1 MTDQKDTATID
12 LPPAGAGPQMRMVAV
27 ASIVASTTNPRKTFN
42 QDKLQ
47 ELANSVRASG
57 VHQPIL
63 LRPLPASR
71 VEETTRAAR
80 FELDP
85 QAAWPFPPKAKGKRS
100 APIEYELVA
109 GERRWRACQLAEVAE
124 VPAMIRELSDS
135 QVLEIQIIEN
145 LQREDVTEL
154 EEAEGYG
161 YLMEANKLNADQV
174 AEKIGK
180 SRSYVYARLKLLDLC
195 QEAREALRAGDLD
208 ASRGLLLARIPDS
221 ALQLKALKEATR
233 KDGQGE
239 QPSYRTLQTWLRQNV
254 MLALERAV
262 FAIADASLVKAAG
275 SCKECPKRTGAN
287 PDLFAE
293 IPKGSATDLCTDP
306 ACFHGKEE
314 AHRAGLRK
322 KAEAKGM
329 TIIEGKEAA
338 EITSKYGSYLAG
350 YSRLDGQRHDTADGE
365 AKPLRDLLGKGAPQP
380 VLIENPHTK
389 ELIEAVPTAEAEA
402 WLVTQGVLKA
412 TQAKVDI
419 EGEIKRIN
427 ERYKYR
433 IDNATANAA
442 HDAVTLALRSCDSPS
457 DVLMNADFLR
467 AWLIEQTDNLGQEDM
482 TEALKLPEG
491 PDGESYTEFEERARL
506 AAQRLDGN
514 DLDRAVVITMMF
526 SSCSIDGRGDV
537 ARAAAKVMKL
547 DVQPAV
553 RAAEK
558 ALRKEEAEA
567 IAKLRPKSAPATE
580 KPAKKLQ
587 KAAAATD
594 LAAPAGEGAGGE
606 SKAQPE
612 DKATP
617 KLKPAAR
624 AAGKGAKGEAPK
636 TSKEHASQEIA
647 AAMQA
652 LDQGS
657 APGAA
662 DAPQGDEA
670 PALAGATATHAG
682 EHAPA
687 GADVQAPAA
696 QGDEATTAAPASG
709 SVLVLHE
716 GGYAT
721 VSESNRNPLV
731 SGRLVEL
738 EAFDASWDEPSWLVR
753 PVGEKVGGF
762 SLPERVLTPAPAP
775 VAEAPANQAG
785 GVLAIGVTVKV
796 NANARGPKQAP
807 HVGKTGTIQRKMG
820 ATAWDVAIPRAKR
833 GVPQFVSF
841 DSTELDLVAAA

>member
-1 MTDQKDTATID
+1 MTDAKDTATID

-47 ELANSVRASG
+47 ELANSIRESG

-71 VEETTRAAR
+71 VEETTRAAK
-80 FELDP
+80 FEVSP
-85 QAAWPFPPKAKGKRS
+85 QAAWPFPPKGAGKRS

-109 GERRWRACQLAEVAE
+109 GERRWRACQLAAVVE
-124 VPAMIRELSDS
+124 VPAMIRHLTDA

-208 ASRGLLLARIPDS
+208 ASRGLLLARIPDG

-262 FAIADASLVKAAG
+262 FAIADANLVKAAG

-306 ACFHGKEE
+306 ACYHGKED
-314 AHRAGLRK
+314 AHRTQLRK

-329 TIIEGKEAA
+329 AIIEGKEAG
-338 EITSKYGSYLAG
+338 EITSPYGTYLKG
-350 YSRLDGQRHDTADGE
+350 YSRLDGHRHDTADGE
-365 AKPLRDLLGKGAPQP
+365 AKPLRALLGKGAPQA

-402 WLVTQGVLKA
+402 WLVTQGVLKEA
-412 TQAKVDI
+412 RHVVNAEADI
-419 EGEIKRIN
+419 ERLQKDLPDRLRTVGDKAVRSAVD
-427 ERYKYR
+427 ERL
-433 IDNATANAA
+433 ITFDGAQQ
-442 HDAVTLALRSCDSPS
+442 L
-457 DVLMNADFLR
+457 LMNPDFLR
-467 AWLIEQTDNLGQEDM
+467 AWLLAEHDGGGEPIGPCLSIPEQGDD
-482 TEALKLPEG
+482 EAHEAW
-491 PDGESYTEFEERARL
+491 EERVRL
-506 AAQRLDGN
+506 HLQRLDGPDLFRTVVRRMFETPCWLN
-514 DLDRAVVITMMF
+514 DAALHL
-526 SSCSIDGRGDV
+526 
-537 ARAAAKVMKL
+537 AAARGMGL
-547 DVQPAV
+547 DTVPAE
-553 RAAEK
+553 REAQ
-558 ALRKEEAEA
+558 EAERKA
-567 IAKLRPKSAPATE
+567 VNAKIKDLKAKIKATEKPVASE

-587 KAAAATD
+587 KAATATK

-606 SKAQPE
+606 AEAQA
-612 DKATP
+612 DMATP
-617 KLKPAAR
+617 SLKPAAR
-624 AAGKGAKGEAPK
+624 AGGKGKKGTTAEAPK

-647 AAMQA
+647 AGLQA
-652 LDQGS
+652 LEQES
-657 APGAA
+657 APGGAA
-662 DAPQGDEA
+662 APQGDEA
-670 PALAGATATHAG
+670 PALAGAADAG

-687 GADVQAPAA
+687 EAHAQAPAA
-696 QGDEATTAAPASG
+696 QGVDRRPGAPAQ
-709 SVLVLHE
+709 
-716 GGYAT
+716 A
-721 VSESNRNPLV
+721 
-731 SGRLVEL
+731 
-738 EAFDASWDEPSWLVR
+738 
-753 PVGEKVGGF
+753 
-762 SLPERVLTPAPAP
+762 
-775 VAEAPANQAG
+775 AEAVGDSSAAASQAG

-796 NANARGPKQAP
+796 NATARGPKQAP

-841 DSTELDLVAAA
+841 DSTELDVVEA

>member
-1 MTDQKDTATID
+1 MTNQHDTATID
-12 LPPAGAGPQMRMVAV
+12 PPPAGAGPQMRMVAV

-42 QDKLQ
+42 PDKLQ

-63 LRPLPASR
+63 LRPLPAAR
-71 VEETTRAAR
+71 VEETTRSLKSNE
-80 FELDP
+80 F
-85 QAAWPFPPKAKGKRS
+85 AWPFATTRKRE
-100 APIEYELVA
+100 PIEYELVA
-109 GERRWRACQLAEVAE
+109 GERRWRACQLAGVAE
-124 VPAMIRELSDS
+124 VPAMIRELTDA

-195 QEAREALRAGDLD
+195 QEARQALREGQLD

-306 ACFHGKEE
+306 ACFHGKED
-314 AHRAGLRK
+314 AHRTAIRK
-322 KAEAKGM
+322 KAEAKGLQ
-329 TIIEGKEAA
+329 IIEGKEAA
-338 EITSKYGSYLAG
+338 EITYQYRDHIEG
-350 YSRLDGQRHDTADGE
+350 YSRLDSQRHDTVDGQ
-365 AKPLRDLLGKGAPQP
+365 AKPLRELLGKGAPQA
-380 VLIENPHTK
+380 VLIEHPHTK
-389 ELIEAVPTAEAEA
+389 ELIEAVPTAETEA

-412 TQAKVDI
+412 TKDQVDI
-419 EGEIKRIN
+419 EGEIKHIN

-433 IDNATANAA
+433 IDHATAIAA
-442 HDAVTLALRSCDSPS
+442 HDAVTLALRSHDSPS

-467 AWLIEQTDNLGQEDM
+467 EWLLEQIGVLANDDM
-482 TEALKLPEG
+482 SEALILPQA
-491 PDGESYTEFEERARL
+491 PDGESYTEFLDRARI
-506 AAQRLDGN
+506 AAQRLEGN
-514 DLDRAVVITMMF
+514 ELDRAVVATMMF
-526 SSCSIDGRGDV
+526 SADSNDGKVAV

-567 IAKLRPKSAPATE
+567 IAKLRPKTTPAAE

-587 KAAAATD
+587 KAAAASD

-606 SKAQPE
+606 AE
-612 DKATP
+612 GKATAAP
-617 KLKPAAR
+617 TSKRAAR
-624 AAGKGAKGEAPK
+624 AAGKGEVAK

-657 APGAA
+657 APGGAA
-662 DAPQGDEA
+662 APQGDEA

-682 EHAPA
+682 EHAAALKAHFA
-687 GADVQAPAA
+687 GV
-696 QGDEATTAAPASG
+696 
-709 SVLVLHE
+709 H
-716 GGYAT
+716 
-721 VSESNRNPLV
+721 RN
-731 SGRLVEL
+731 
-738 EAFDASWDEPSWLVR
+738 
-753 PVGEKVGGF
+753 
-762 SLPERVLTPAPAP
+762 
-775 VAEAPANQAG
+775 
-785 GVLAIGVTVKV
+785 IG
-796 NANARGPKQAP
+796 
-807 HVGKTGTIQRKMG
+807 
-820 ATAWDVAIPRAKR
+820 
-833 GVPQFVSF
+833 
-841 DSTELDLVAAA
+841 